1 MEAIRGFDSQ
11 VGEVTVPLNS
21 PHLLPKDFV
30 LTVWTA
36 TLAVIAVIWVVSLHS
51 IRTALLHA
59 TATLKRIL
67 LGVGVLI
74 AAKLVWVLRAGLRR

>member
-30 LTVWTA
+30 LTVWT
-36 TLAVIAVIWVVSLHS
+36 VIAVIWVVSLHS